1 MLLICAMKDDASP
14 IGVAQTIA
22 SMFII
27 QIFPQKT
34 FHLLCCT
41 ILIEFPV
48 ALEHTSFLGCYSHAQ
63 EYNLEIPRLIDFSLL
78 LEKKKIT
85 VGFISLA
92 AFLFGRCFR

>member
-1 MLLICAMKDDASP
+1 MLLSCAMKDDASP

-48 ALEHTSFLGCYSHAQ
+48 ALEHMSFLGCYSHAQ

-78 LEKKKIT
+78 LEKKNNCRLYLSGCI
-85 VGFISLA
+85 FIWEM
-92 AFLFGRCFR
+92 F